1 MLPFAQPFRP
11 DRIGGSMSAKA
22 RASTQQLQPIGS
34 IRRGNNNHAKET
46 QMAENNPGRRWLYA
60 AGFAALLA
68 ALTAL
73 APPAGAQDAPKIGE
87 TSGGPA
93 TAVDLA
99 TPPALPAVPPPA
111 GVTIH
116 RTPPP
121 ARAPP

>member
-68 ALTAL
+68 ALAAL
-73 APPAGAQDAPKIGE
+73 APPAGAPDAPNIGE
-87 TSGGPA
+87 TTVGP
-93 TAVDLA
+93 TTPVDLA
-99 TPPALPAVPPPA
+99 TAPPVPAVPRSA
-111 GVTIH
+111 GATL
-116 RTPPP
+116 
-121 ARAPP
+121 